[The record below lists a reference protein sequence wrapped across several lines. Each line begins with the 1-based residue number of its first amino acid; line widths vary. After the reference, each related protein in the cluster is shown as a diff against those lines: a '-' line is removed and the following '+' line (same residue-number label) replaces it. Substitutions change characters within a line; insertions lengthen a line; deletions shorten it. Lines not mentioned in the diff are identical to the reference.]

1 MARQE
6 GNETCTYE
14 AWGIDGSQMA
24 ADVPLPEIVR
34 WLNEVIVGWRN
45 YFSFGNGTRQFQA
58 LDEYVRMRLL
68 RFYRRKTGSRAKG
81 VRGRFEDWLKNSG
94 IEPFFQKG
102 IFGQA
107 R

>member
-1 MARQE
+1 MSISRHYVFTTSTSGSKTVFAD
-6 GNETCTYE
+6 
-14 AWGIDGSQMA
+14 WGEQKKSFSRLYMSNLG
-24 ADVPLPEIVR
+24 
-34 WLNEVIVGWRN
+34 